1 MSRQNTA
8 IYYMYVI
15 ESRVDYEYAQL
26 EILYFLKLAE
36 TIIQHFMI
44 NDLNFVCSTQAQNNF
59 KSIVA

>member
-1 MSRQNTA
+1 
-8 IYYMYVI
+8 MYVI